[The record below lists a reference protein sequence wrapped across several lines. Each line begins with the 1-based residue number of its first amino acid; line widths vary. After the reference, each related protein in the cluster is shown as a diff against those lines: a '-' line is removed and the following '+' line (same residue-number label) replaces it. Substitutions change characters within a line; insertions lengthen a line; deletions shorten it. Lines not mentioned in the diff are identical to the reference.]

1 MGSAGIRIDP
11 TPNPNCLKVS
21 VAGTLSDKPV
31 TIPHV
36 GAAAGRPIAEALFSI
51 DGVRSLF
58 LMKNYCTITKA
69 PEALWDKMQPAIEA
83 AFEKVLG

>member
-21 VAGTLSDKPV
+21 VPGTLSEKPV
-31 TIPHV
+31 TISHV
-36 GAAAGRPIAEALFSI
+36 GAAAGSAIAEALFSI
-51 DGVRSLF
+51 EGVRSLF

-69 PEALWDKMQPAIEA
+69 PDALWDEMQPAIAA